1 MMCYLPPSNL
11 LFCNICVR
19 KTEIT
24 VKFWCVCV
32 CMRARDSA
40 LLAVKQNDIH
50 YIFKFSNRI
59 NCYIILMRV
68 AMLFRKFFFDTLS
81 LSHNTERLSLY
92 EYRVLHNAEYLAE
105 LTQEVA

>member
-59 NCYIILMRV
+59 KLLHHSHESSHVISKI
-68 AMLFRKFFFDTLS
+68 FF
-81 LSHNTERLSLY
+81 
-92 EYRVLHNAEYLAE
+92 
-105 LTQEVA
+105 